1 MLFVK
6 YFNSIILYI
15 LELIEHI
22 LETYLLLFIKQENIL
37 YSKIKF

>member
-22 LETYLLLFIKQENIL
+22 LETYLSLFIKQENIL